1 VGDVWDTL
9 LKFFEKGTVGNP
21 LLDLLFRTIEALVIL
36 AIFIIGGR
44 ITKRFL
50 KQITTRTSHN
60 PNLGALVGNLTYVIF
75 IIVAILSILTIY
87 TGAGFQSLLTL
98 LGIISLAISLAF
110 QDILKNLIAG
120 MYLLLEQPFKIGD
133 TIRVK
138 DVEGQVTSIEIRTTN
153 IKTEGNFQ
161 IVIPNG
167 IVFSEIVTNH
177 TAYRSRLVAVKLI
190 LPPELSM
197 SEASE
202 KIKETLTNFPGE
214 DIIQKPH
221 FAIYL
226 ESTLEG
232 KTHIRVEFWTSR
244 HEHRHVGSK
253 VALAL
258 REALPQV
265 EISAIG

>member
-1 VGDVWDTL
+1 M
-9 LKFFEKGTVGNP
+9 
-21 LLDLLFRTIEALVIL
+21 LDLLFRTIQALIL
-36 AIFIIGGR
+36 LAVFIIGGR
-44 ITKRFL
+44 LTKRFL
-50 KQITTRTSHN
+50 KQLTTRTSHN
-60 PNLGALVGNLTYVIF
+60 PNLGALVGNLSYVIF

-133 TIRVK
+133 TIKVK

-177 TAYRSRLVAVKLI
+177 TAYRSRLVTIRLI
-190 LPPELSM
+190 LPPDITM

-202 KIKETLTNFPGE
+202 KIKTTLTDYPGE
-214 DIIQKPH
+214 DVIQKPH

-226 ESTLEG
+226 ESTTEG
-232 KTHIRVEFWTSR
+232 KTLIRVEFWTPSS
-244 HEHRHVGSK
+244 EHRNIASK

-258 REALPQV
+258 KEALPEV
-265 EISAIG
+265 EISGVS